1 MKTKINIVLL
11 ICLLSISLSACAT
24 NKTDSA
30 KSSTFSP
37 EETNPLPTDTYKAV
51 LQNQTGFINTDDNH
65 EVFLNDFLSR
75 NSKYGGTYK
84 VPRFTVLD
92 LDGNQ
97 IPELVLEL
105 SLDYPEQYEILYCCN
120 GTVYGYNVVY
130 RGFEMLK
137 EDGTYSY
144 ANSASD
150 VGVEKISCFKPD
162 SIEKET
168 LGYAQMASDGINTEI
183 SYFIH
188 DASVN
193 KEAFDAFLDQQN
205 EKKDMQWYEFSAE
218 NIEAKI

>member
-1 MKTKINIVLL
+1 MKSKINILFL
-11 ICLLSISLSACAT
+11 ICILSITLSACST

-30 KSSTFSP
+30 KSSNFSP
-37 EETNPLPTDTYKAV
+37 EETNPSPTDTYKEV
-51 LQNQTGFINTDDNH
+51 LQNQAGFISADDNH

-75 NSKYGGTYK
+75 NSKYEGTYK
-84 VPRFTVLD
+84 VTRFTVLD
-92 LDGNQ
+92 LDGDQ
-97 IPELVLEL
+97 IPEVVLEL
-105 SLDYPEQYEILYCCN
+105 SLDYPELYEILYCCN

-150 VGVEKISCFKPD
+150 VGVEKISGFKPD
-162 SIEKET
+162 SVEKET
-168 LGYAQMASDGINTEI
+168 LGYAQMASDDSSSEI

-193 KEAFDAFLDQQN
+193 KEAFDTFLNQQN
-205 EKKDMQWYEFSAE
+205 EKKDMQWYEYSAE

>member
-1 MKTKINIVLL
+1 MKSKINILFL
-11 ICLLSISLSACAT
+11 ICLLSITLSACST

-30 KSSTFSP
+30 KSSKFSP
-37 EETNPLPTDTYKAV
+37 EETNPLPTDTYKEV
-51 LQNQTGFINTDDNH
+51 LQNQAGFISTDDNH

-75 NSKYGGTYK
+75 NSKYEGTYK
-84 VPRFTVLD
+84 VTRFTVLD
-92 LDGNQ
+92 LDGDQ
-97 IPELVLEL
+97 IPEVVLEL

-120 GTVYGYNVVY
+120 NTVYGYNVVY

-137 EDGTYSY
+137 EDGTYTY

-150 VGVEKISCFKPD
+150 VGVEKILGFKPD
-162 SIEKET
+162 SVEKET
-168 LGYAQMASDGINTEI
+168 LGYAQMASDASNSQI

-188 DASVN
+188 AASVN
-193 KEAFDAFLDQQN
+193 KEAFDTFLNQQN